1 MGGTYVRLAVYSDGV
16 QVAARTKLTKD
27 VPNLV
32 GEVAEFIKE
41 FPGIEKAVFGIAG
54 PVEAGSVQLVDVPH
68 WGTISERDLE
78 TETGLRKV
86 ILLNDFV
93 VNGYGI
99 LVCSE
104 LEPVFNIER

>member
-1 MGGTYVRLAVYSDGV
+1 M
-16 QVAARTKLTKD
+16 
-27 VPNLV
+27 
-32 GEVAEFIKE
+32 
-41 FPGIEKAVFGIAG
+41 
-54 PVEAGSVQLVDVPH
+54 DVPH

-78 TETGLRKV
+78 SVTGLRKV